1 MPTLYVRIG
10 SCLVVQAANRDT
22 PHLIMAERTSKK
34 VLVTGGAGY
43 VGSHAALELMRAGHR
58 VTIIDTLER
67 GSAAVIERLQAQG
80 PIEFIQGDCGDH
92 SILSP
97 VLEDMDAIM
106 HFAAYAKI
114 DESVKFPDMYEKN
127 NVDVTRILLDCAV
140 EHDVASFM
148 LSSTCAVYGTPS
160 DTKRPVTENSPLAAA
175 NPYGQSKI
183 SAENLLRSAAE
194 EGRIAT
200 GVLRYFNVLGSDE
213 QGVLKEPIE
222 DPRLVSACIQSA
234 LGNRET
240 LTVYGTEY
248 DTPDG
253 TAIRDFVHV
262 TDIAGAHL
270 AFMEAIEKGPM
281 RIYNVG
287 CGHGISVRSIIKAV
301 EKAAGHGIPVIEGD
315 PRKGDISAIWADNSL
330 IRSELGWEPRYQDIN
345 RMVAT
350 SWQAATS
357 D

>member
-1 MPTLYVRIG
+1 MVET
-10 SCLVVQAANRDT
+10 
-22 PHLIMAERTSKK
+22 TSKK

-43 VGSHAALELMRAGHR
+43 VGSHAALELMRAGHQ
-58 VTIIDTLER
+58 VSIIDTLER
-67 GSAAVIERLQAQG
+67 GSSAVIERLRSQG
-80 PIEFIQGDCGDH
+80 PLEFIQGDCGDPA
-92 SILSP
+92 ILPP
-97 VLEDMDAIM
+97 VLEGVDAIM

-114 DESVKFPDMYEKN
+114 DESVKFPDLYEKN
-127 NVDVTRILLDCAV
+127 NVEVTRTLLNCAIEQGV
-140 EHDVASFM
+140 PSFM

-160 DTKRPVTENSPLAAA
+160 DTKRPVTESSPLAAA

-183 SAENLLRSAAE
+183 RAENILRSAAE
-194 EGRIAT
+194 EGHIAT

-222 DPRLVSACIQSA
+222 EPRLVSACIQSA
-234 LGNRET
+234 IGNREKLT
-240 LTVYGTEY
+240 LYGTEY

-270 AFMEAIEKGPM
+270 CFMDAIKTGPM

-287 CGHGISVRSIIKAV
+287 CGHGISVRSIIQAV
-301 EKAAGHGIPVIEGD
+301 EEAAGHEIPVIEGN

-330 IRSELGWEPRYQDIN
+330 IRSELGWEPRYQDIG

>member
-1 MPTLYVRIG
+1 MVD
-10 SCLVVQAANRDT
+10 S
-22 PHLIMAERTSKK
+22 TSKK
-34 VLVTGGAGY
+34 VIVTGGAGY
-43 VGSHAALELMRAGHR
+43 VGSHAALELMRAGHQ
-58 VTIIDTLER
+58 VTVIDTLER
-67 GSAAVIERLQAQG
+67 GSAAVIDRLRSQG
-80 PIEFIQGDCGDH
+80 TIEFIHGDCGDP
-92 SILSP
+92 SILPSA
-97 VLEDMDAIM
+97 LEGMDSVM

-114 DESVKFPDMYEKN
+114 DESVKFPELYEKN
-127 NVDVTRILLDCAV
+127 NVEVTHQLLESAIDQG
-140 EHDVASFM
+140 VASFI
-148 LSSTCAVYGTPS
+148 LSSTCAVYGSPS
-160 DTKRPVTENSPLAAA
+160 DTTRPVTEESPLSAA

-183 SAENLLRSAAE
+183 RAENILRTAAE

-222 DPRLVSACIQSA
+222 EPRLVSACIQSA

-240 LTVYGTEY
+240 LTVYGTDY

-270 AFMEAIEKGPM
+270 AFMDSIRRGPM

-287 CGHGISVRSIIKAV
+287 CGHGISVRSIIRAV
-301 EKAAGHGIPVIEGD
+301 EKAAGHEIPVIEGD
-315 PRKGDISAIWADNSL
+315 PRKGDISAIWADNSR

-350 SWQAATS
+350 SWQAATT